1 MSDSDDDMPFAQ
13 SAAAQHAVASPA
25 SESESEDDVPLARRA
40 VPQKANTNGSAASSN
55 GAAHALTT
63 AANPNGTAQP
73 APMED
78 HDSSSSEDDIPL
90 GS

>member
-1 MSDSDDDMPFAQ
+1 MMSDSDDGMAFAQ
-13 SAAAQHAVASPA
+13 TAAASPG

-40 VPQKANTNGSAASSN
+40 VPQKPSTNGNAASSN
-55 GAAHALTT
+55 GATHALTT

-73 APMED
+73 APVED
-78 HDSSSSEDDIPL
+78 YNSSSSEDDIPL